1 MLLASHRS
9 SNSTATP
16 SRTTSTPKKPTNT
29 PTPQTTTLKHF
40 VRDTTTKKSAYARA
54 KRTVLSNVQP
64 ASRAYL
70 KMLFLEEE
78 DQVDDIVLQY
88 TGRSQLNGFMLLS
101 RKSLTPWVPP
111 EWSWKYVEGKSGDGV
126 LRERYTHKPTGRVVF
141 RRLGRGVAR
150 QGRC

>member
-16 SRTTSTPKKPTNT
+16 SRTTSTPKKPT
-29 PTPQTTTLKHF
+29 TLKHY
-40 VRDTTTKKSAYARA
+40 VRDKSKSSAYARA